1 MKRIS
6 SLYLLLLLFTMFPT
20 LLSAASQWLV
30 EAEKDGYVTWSKD
43 SVADIHAPGG
53 LTLWNKTLMKGNV
66 VIEYEARIVGDGR
79 ISDLNCF
86 WMASDHGAKDVFVN
100 AKKRGGKFV
109 NSYALSLYYMGYGG
123 NYNATTRF
131 RRYNGDVRGVI
142 DAKHRPAIL
151 REYTDKKHM
160 IEGDHWYKIRLEAA
174 DGHAKFIIDGECIVD
189 YTDPTPLEEG
199 YFGFRTTLAHAQLRN
214 FRFTSSPAV
223 PRRGNGTMLLERSKK
238 GNGEA
243 IELNDIMGVK
253 RSDGEGITFGVPFAM
268 GELKEEETLVLKQDK
283 NILPSDQ
290 WTLASWPDGSV
301 KWKAIA
307 AVKGNRLN
315 NDGKAAFP
323 LLHFSDNGMLFD
335 SIYVGEKKCLGKAWV
350 ECNGKMLPARRM
362 IEEQMGNVRWCWK
375 MEGDNFIV
383 RLYVYRGSNE
393 IKITHTFFVDSTVN
407 AEGLRSLAV
416 RFEVPMN
423 GENHFRKVMY
433 LTDSTKVKAMAVK
446 PLIARRPI
454 NLDANGVPTDE
465 RSRSILAQIASW
477 DGFRLSQLSPNGFSI
492 RKRATSLSPWIG
504 TIEGRRAPGVVA
516 IGDRKHSIAFHLADF
531 WQSYPSTL
539 QVDGARDSNA
549 TVSLYLWSPEAEA
562 MSFAHYDTIPHGLE
576 AAYEDVQ
583 KGMSTANG
591 IARTSEIYL
600 TLSTNGIDSLANA
613 LPSLATHTQILP
625 SPEYLHRKRA
635 FGIWSLDKGTSL
647 DSTIYNIVKSYASEQ
662 ERNAWY
668 GFFNY
673 GDVMHTYDSC
683 RDEWRYDV
691 GGYAWDN
698 TELASPAMFWYEFLR
713 TGSPVAWRMAVAMC
727 RHNAEVDCYHRGV
740 HAGLGTRH
748 NVVHWGCGAKEAR
761 ISQAFFN
768 RFLYYLTADERTG
781 DIMHEVKDAD
791 QLLYSLDPMRLAQPR
806 SAKYPCTAPARLRIG
821 PDWMAY
827 AANWFTEWERTGND
841 VYRDKILAGMR
852 SIAALPHGIFSGPK
866 ALGYDPATGI
876 VSWEGDNAVQN
887 TNHLLSI
894 MGGFEMMNEIMLSLT
909 TPEWNKTWLQ
919 HAKEYKEK
927 AFSLSNNK
935 FRIPRLKAYA
945 YWLTGN
951 KSYYNVA
958 VNDLKISDKLQPTND
973 AATSVLDAIFMQE
986 VMPFNHE

>member
-6 SLYLLLLLFTMFPT
+6 LLHILLFLFTMFPT
-20 LLSAASQWLV
+20 LLPAAKQWVV

-53 LTLWNKTLMKGNV
+53 LTLWNKSLMRGNV

-86 WMASDHGAKDVFVN
+86 WMASDPGAKDVFVN
-100 AKKRGGKFV
+100 AKNRGGKFI
-109 NSYALSLYYMGYGG
+109 NSYALRLYYMGYGG

-131 RRYNGDVRGVI
+131 RRYNGDVRGVT
-142 DAKHRPAIL
+142 DAKYRPAIL
-151 REYTDKKHM
+151 REYTDKEHM
-160 IEGDHWYKIRLEAA
+160 IVGDHWYKIRLEAI

-214 FRFTSSPAV
+214 FRFTSSPAI
-223 PRRGNGTMLLERSKK
+223 PRNGNCALLLEHGGK
-238 GNGEA
+238 GNGEV
-243 IELNDIMGVK
+243 IELNNITGVK
-253 RSDGEGITFGVPFAM
+253 RNDGEGITFGVPFAM
-268 GELKEEETLVLKQDK
+268 GELKADETLILKQGK
-283 NILPSDQ
+283 TTLPSDQ

-307 AVKGNRLN
+307 AVKGNWLN
-315 NDGKAAFP
+315 NDGKAMFP
-323 LLHFSDNGMLFD
+323 LLNFSDNGMLFD

-350 ECNGKMLPARRM
+350 ECNGKMLPTRR
-362 IEEQMGNVRWCWK
+362 ISEEQMGNVRWCWK

-383 RLYVYRGSNE
+383 RLYAYHGSNE

-407 AEGLRSLAV
+407 ANGLQSLAV

-423 GENHFRKVMY
+423 GENHFRKILF
-433 LTDSTKVKAMAVK
+433 LTDSTSVLPMHVK

-454 NLDANGVPTDE
+454 NIDDNGVPTDE

-492 RKRATSLSPWIG
+492 RKRTTSLSPWIG
-504 TIEGRRAPGVVA
+504 TIEGHRAPGVIA
-516 IGDRKHSIAFHLADF
+516 IGDRKHSVAFHMADF

-539 QVDGARDSNA
+539 QVDGARDDNA

-600 TLSTNGIDSLANA
+600 TLSTDGIDSLASA
-613 LPSLATHTQILP
+613 LPYVAEHSQLLP
-625 SPEYLHRKRA
+625 SPKYLHRKRA
-635 FGIWSLDKGTSL
+635 FGIWSLDKGTAL
-647 DSTIYNIVKSYASEQ
+647 DSTIYYIVKSYASEQ
-662 ERNAWY
+662 DRNAWY

-673 GDVMHTYDSC
+673 GDVMHTYDTS
-683 RDEWRYDV
+683 RGEWRYDV

-768 RFLYYLTADERTG
+768 RFYYYLTADERTG

-806 SAKYPCTAPARLRIG
+806 SDKYPCTAPARLRIG
-821 PDWMAY
+821 PDWTAY
-827 AANWFTEWERTGND
+827 VSNWFTEWERTGNNA
-841 VYRDKILAGMR
+841 YRDKILAGMK

-866 ALGYDPATGI
+866 ALGYDPASGI
-876 VSWEGDNAVQN
+876 VSWEGDSAVQN

-945 YWLTGN
+945 YWLTGY
-951 KSYYNVA
+951 KPYYNA
-958 VNDLKISDKLQPTND
+958 AINDLKISDKLQSTND